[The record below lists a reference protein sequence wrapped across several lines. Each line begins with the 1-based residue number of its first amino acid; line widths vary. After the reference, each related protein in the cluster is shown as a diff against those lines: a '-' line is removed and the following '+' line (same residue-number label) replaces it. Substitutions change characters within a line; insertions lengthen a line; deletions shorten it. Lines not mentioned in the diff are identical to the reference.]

1 MIKLQDII
9 GLPPSGSLLAN
20 NNLKIN
26 TMPVIE
32 IIPCYPDSGKSPIN
46 IFSLQ
51 SARGDANAGPDVKND
66 FDRRL
71 AEFGFS
77 APNPIRLAFQA
88 ESFPTDS
95 FSNEYGETFLNKM
108 ADVASEGVGELMQ
121 MTNTNN
127 AMEAA
132 KKIGRGL
139 TEFGG
144 IGATVGG
151 MLTTKAGELES
162 WVNKNKQAGGMQ
174 GAGAGG
180 AGLVSKM
187 LGGQRVDFPMIWKN
201 SVFNSSYSIN
211 IKLFNPKPGSLDVTN
226 QYIIGP
232 LALMMLLALPQSD
245 ESGETY
251 YWPYFHRITCKGLFD
266 IKAGAI
272 TNISVSKGG
281 DQNQIAWNQRLSQ
294 VDVRIDFVNLYSSLI
309 AGGKDD
315 LDRPTL
321 KSYLETL
328 RGEETLAPVYEFSDR
343 SGIIPEIQLTS
354 TISKTIP
361 PTAEDPYE
369 TDTER
374 IDLHESIIEED
385 IIDESEGKL
394 PVAPPTSDLR
404 SRSMDE
410 IAIDAGGTTTT
421 GELAEKTASERF
433 EEGIKTATT
442 YAANTQQKLKEMST
456 SASTAM
462 TNAINTGLSFI
473 KR

>member
-9 GLPPSGSLLAN
+9 GLPPSGTLLAN

-51 SARGDANAGPDVKND
+51 NARGDANAGPDAKND

-71 AEFGFS
+71 SEFGFA

-121 MTNTNN
+121 MTNTSN

-132 KKIGRGL
+132 KKIGAGL
-139 TEFGG
+139 KGLGG
-144 IGATVGG
+144 LGETAGS
-151 MLTTKAGELES
+151 MLTSKADQLQN
-162 WVNKNKQAGGMQ
+162 WINKNQQAGGLK

-180 AGLVSKM
+180 AGLISKM

-201 SVFNSSYSIN
+201 SAFNSSYSIN
-211 IKLFNPKPGSLDVTN
+211 IKLFNPKPGSLGITE

-232 LALMMLLALPQSD
+232 IAMIMLLALPQSD

-251 YWPYFHRITCKGLFD
+251 KWPYFHRITCRGLFD

-272 TNISVSKGG
+272 TNVSVSKGG
-281 DQNQIAWNQRLSQ
+281 DQNQIAWNRRLSQ
-294 VDVRIDFVNLYSSLI
+294 VDIRIDFVNLYSSLV
-309 AGGKDD
+309 AGGKED

-321 KSYLETL
+321 RSYLETL
-328 RGEETLAPVYEFSDR
+328 RGEETLAPIYESDVI
-343 SGIIPEIQLTS
+343 STTTEIPEIS
-354 TISKTIP
+354 TISRTIP